1 MARRARLAAGWLAGG
16 IGLVIASY
24 AAFVGFTWL
33 RYGHPA
39 PPVGEDSD
47 PLLDQFIP
55 VYEVVERHHLR
66 IAAPA
71 EVTLAAAT
79 EMNFQQS
86 AIIRAIFKGREWI
99 MGSRV
104 TRDPV
109 PRAFLSQMRAIGWGM
124 LSETPGREIVMGAV
138 TQPWAADVVFR
149 TLPPNEF
156 ATFHEPGYVKIVWTL
171 RADPSN
177 AAESVFRTETR
188 VVATDHAARSRFRRY
203 WSFFSPGITLIR
215 RVSLGLVKTEAER
228 RARDK
233 SEPHA
238 AELQR
243 I

>member
-1 MARRARLAAGWLAGG
+1 MTRLARSASWWLAGG
-16 IGLVIASY
+16 IGLVTVSY

-39 PPVGEDSD
+39 PSVGEDSD

-55 VYEVVERHHLR
+55 VYEVVERHHVR

-71 EVTLAAAT
+71 EIALAAAT
-79 EMNFQQS
+79 EMDLQQS

-99 MGSRV
+99 MGSRA
-104 TRDPV
+104 THDQV

-124 LSETPGREIVMGAV
+124 LSKTPGREIVMGAV

-149 TLPPNEF
+149 AVPPDEF
-156 ATFHEPGYVKIVWTL
+156 ATFHEPGYVKIAWTL

-177 AAESVFRTETR
+177 ASESVFRTETR
-188 VVATDHAARSRFRRY
+188 VSATDPAARTRFRRY

-228 RARDK
+228 RAREK